1 MRISDW
7 SSDVCSSDLTVGYYR
22 WHGKRKA
29 AYSCSR
35 HSNET
40 ENRGLPVTRL
50 AIYDMDR
57 TITISGTYTPFLL
70 HVSAHMAPW
79 RLVFALVIPFIMLA
93 YVLRLIPRTKLK
105 EINQALMIGP
115 NVRRARLQPHIES
128 YAAKDRKSTRLNSSH

>member
-1 MRISDW
+1 MSGQPNNSACVRHVLVIIGLLHHLRW
-7 SSDVCSSDLTVGYYR
+7 TVGYYR

-70 HVSAHMAPW
+70 HVSAHMAPL
-79 RLVFALVIPFIMLA
+79 RLVFALVIPFIM
-93 YVLRLIPRTKLK
+93 
-105 EINQALMIGP
+105 QIG
-115 NVRRARLQPHIES
+115 RASCRERVCQSVWITVV
-128 YAAKDRKSTRLNSSH
+128 A

>member
-1 MRISDW
+1 MSCHPKNSAFVRHVLVIIGLLHHLRW
-7 SSDVCSSDLTVGYYR
+7 TVGYYR
-22 WHGKRKA
+22 WHVNRKA

-79 RLVFALVIPFIMLA
+79 RLVFALVIPFIMLP
-93 YVLRLIPRTKLK
+93 YLLRHEAHTS
-105 EINQALMIGP
+105 E
-115 NVRRARLQPHIES
+115 LQSLLRIS
-128 YAAKDRKSTRLNSSH
+128 YAVFCLKK